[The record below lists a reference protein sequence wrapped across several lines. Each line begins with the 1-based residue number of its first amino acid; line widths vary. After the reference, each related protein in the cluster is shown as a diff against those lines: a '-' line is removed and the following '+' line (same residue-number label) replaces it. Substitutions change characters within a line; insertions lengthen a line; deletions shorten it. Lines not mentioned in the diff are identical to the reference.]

1 MQRAYIT
8 AGEKFCTVQEHVS
21 APLFKKVFNW
31 EKKPCRLEISAAGI
45 YRLFL
50 NGEDLTKGFFAPYI
64 SNPDHVVYFDEYDLS
79 GKLKRKGNVLCVM
92 LGNGFNNVVVGGWQ
106 FDKAEFRS
114 APKFY
119 LSLSDGEE
127 TVFAT
132 GGEDDFLVT
141 ESAVTFDDIRGG
153 ERYDA
158 RKERAGIF
166 TDCNTDGFVPAKI
179 ARLQP
184 KGEYRLRTADP
195 VLSFEEIAPVEIFK
209 SGEYHIF
216 DFGQNNAG
224 VCRLKIDGRK
234 GQTVDIWH
242 VEALADG
249 LPEFNT
255 VAFETND
262 REYVQH
268 DQYICKDGLQEY
280 APSFTYH
287 GFRYACV
294 KGLTDEQANK
304 QALTYVVRHSAIRSR
319 GQFSCNSELLN
330 TVQEWTV
337 RSDLSNFHC
346 FPTDCPH
353 REKNGWTGDVNL
365 SAEQMMYNFDSTASF
380 REWLHNIRATQI
392 EDGRIACIVPTSGWK
407 YEGANGPAWDEVLV
421 ELPYQIYRFTGNK
434 DIIEENADAIE
445 KYFRFLFTK
454 INENGLIRYGMTD
467 WCETGNTC
475 HYGVTTSLEI
485 IDSLI
490 SVDSARKA
498 ACLFREI
505 GREKFADELDSFA
518 DRLIVNFRKMHLT
531 AEAKIGCPSQTALSL
546 AILLGAYKPEELPVA
561 YAQLREAVE
570 RADGH
575 FKVGVIG
582 MKYVFDALVQ
592 GDMLDLA
599 VEMLEKEDFPSFG
612 YMKKLGATTLW
623 EAFLEFEEDGV
634 KNLKRI
640 LRSSDIPSWAAGLPS
655 LNHHFFGSVSAWF
668 YRVLAGIN
676 VVGKGRVCISPRFPK
691 SLTFV
696 QACVEDG
703 ENFIKVRWEKN
714 GDEICLTTSAKG
726 FVGEIAV
733 DGYLVQGKPKISL
746 EDGEKTYR
754 LKKIS

>member
-1 MQRAYIT
+1 MQRVYIT
-8 AGEKFCTVQEHVS
+8 AGEKFCTLQEHVS

-31 EKKPCRLEISAAGI
+31 EKKSCRLEISVAGI

-50 NGEDLTKGFFAPYI
+50 NGEELTKGFFAPYI
-64 SNPDHVVYFDEYDLS
+64 SNPDHVVYYDEYDLS
-79 GKLKRKGNVLCVM
+79 KKLKKTGNVLCVM

-106 FDKAEFRS
+106 FENAPFRS

-158 RKERAGIF
+158 RKERSGVF
-166 TDCNTDGFVPAKI
+166 TDGNTDGFLTAKI

-195 VLSFEEIAPVEIFK
+195 VISFEEIPPIEIFK
-209 SGEYHIF
+209 SGDYHIF

-224 VCRLKIDGRK
+224 VCRLKIDGEE
-234 GQTVDIWH
+234 GQRVDLWH

-255 VAFETND
+255 VAFEKND

-268 DQYICKDGLQEY
+268 DQYICKDGWQEY
-280 APSFTYH
+280 TPSFTYH

-294 KGLTDEQANK
+294 KGLKDEQANK
-304 QALTYVVRHSAIRSR
+304 QALTYIVRHSDIRPR
-319 GQFSCNSELLN
+319 GHFSCSSELLN

-353 REKNGWTGDVNL
+353 REKNGWTGDANL
-365 SAEQMMYNFDSTASF
+365 SAEQLTYNFETTASF
-380 REWLHNIRATQI
+380 REWLHNIRASQI
-392 EDGRIACIVPTSGWK
+392 EDGRIPCIVPTSGWK
-407 YEGANGPAWDEVLV
+407 YEGASGPAWDEVLV

-434 DIIEENADAIE
+434 AIVKENADAIE

-454 INENGLIRYGMTD
+454 INANGLICYGMTD
-467 WCETGNTC
+467 WCEAGNMC
-475 HYGVTTSLEI
+475 HYGVTTALEI

-498 ACLFREI
+498 AYLLREI
-505 GREKFADELDSFA
+505 GRESFA
-518 DRLIVNFRKMHLT
+518 KELELFANGLIDHFRKRHLT
-531 AEAKIGCPSQTALSL
+531 AEGKIGCLSQTALSL
-546 AILLGAYKPEELPVA
+546 AILLGAYKLEELPIA
-561 YAQLREAVE
+561 YEQLREAVE

-575 FKVGVIG
+575 FQVGVIG
-582 MKYVFDALVQ
+582 MKYLFDALTK

-599 VEMLEKEDFPSFG
+599 VGMLEKEDFPSFG

-634 KNLKRI
+634 RNLKRI
-640 LRSSDIPSWAAGLPS
+640 LRSPDIPSWAAGLPS

-676 VVGKGRVCISPRFPK
+676 IVGKGRVHISPRFPK

-696 QACVEDG
+696 EADWEDG
-703 ENFIKVRWEKN
+703 ENSIAVRWEKKEC
-714 GDEICLTTSAKG
+714 EICLTVNAKG

-733 DGYLVQGKPKISL
+733 EGYLVQGEPKIRL
-746 EDGEKTYR
+746 EKGEKTYC